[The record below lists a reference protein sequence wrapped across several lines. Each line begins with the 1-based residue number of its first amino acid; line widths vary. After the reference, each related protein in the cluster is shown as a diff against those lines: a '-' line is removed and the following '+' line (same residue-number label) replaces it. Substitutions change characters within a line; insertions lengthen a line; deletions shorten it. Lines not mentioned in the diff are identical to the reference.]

1 MSSRSLHKALSRRQN
16 RHLDSSRSE
25 PNSDFNVIKSV
36 LVIKADFNVN
46 LAKDWSNTW
55 VMTNSLLPFKW
66 FSSPKRAI
74 SIFRFLKNHTLNSNL
89 ENDYFVNGPWYGQTD
104 TGNLVFG
111 LFLPKKLYFLALGL
125 SSWNSLPQQMIPKY
139 AFKALF
145 LTCVWQCFRVSEV
158 C

>member
-55 VMTNSLLPFKW
+55 VMTNSLLPFRYQ
-66 FSSPKRAI
+66 KRPR
-74 SIFRFLKNHTLNSNL
+74 SNFRFLQNHSLGFDQNNRFFRNCSMMLPNRYRQSSFWVTFRLNS
-89 ENDYFVNGPWYGQTD
+89 ENFGKISTGQKLD
-104 TGNLVFG
+104 APNSAQLCF
-111 LFLPKKLYFLALGL
+111 PKKLVLQLQDVYL
-125 SSWNSLPQQMIPKY
+125 
-139 AFKALF
+139 
-145 LTCVWQCFRVSEV
+145 
-158 C
+158 

>member
-74 SIFRFLKNHTLNSNL
+74 SIFRFLKNHTLDSNL
-89 ENDYFVNGPWYGQTD
+89 ENDYFVNGPWSGQTD
-104 TGNLVFG
+104 IESLVFE
-111 LFLPKKLYFLALGL
+111 LLLPEKLNFIALGPVF
-125 SSWNSLPQQMIPKY
+125 WNSVSRQMAPKY

-145 LTCVWQCFRVSEV
+145 WTCVWQCFRVSEV